1 MRAAWIL
8 LASGLVSACQRPP
21 PPAPAAPPAPP
32 SIVVPEGCLANLSGE
47 WVHAADP
54 TYRYLA
60 HDDGSTLTLEVR
72 RVEPPDAGFHPRRF
86 RDAGLP
92 RGDAGSTRDAGAD
105 AVDAGVGRPRIA
117 VVLTRT
123 AKGFVGETRLA
134 VRHPTGREC
143 DAVFPA
149 EVLDCRDG
157 GLVISAAAAV
167 TLDDD
172 CQSPAGP
179 TGPAL
184 RNTLRRLPSP

>member
-1 MRAAWIL
+1 
-8 LASGLVSACQRPP
+8 
-21 PPAPAAPPAPP
+21 
-32 SIVVPEGCLANLSGE
+32 VPEGCLANLSGE

-60 HDDGSTLTLEVR
+60 HDDGGTLTLEVR

-92 RGDAGSTRDAGAD
+92 RSDAGSSREAVAD
-105 AVDAGVGRPRIA
+105 AVDEGVGRPRIA

-134 VRHPTGREC
+134 VRHPLGRDCE
-143 DAVFPA
+143 AVFPA
-149 EVLDCRDG
+149 EVLDCRNG
-157 GLVISAAAAV
+157 ALVISAAAAV
-167 TLDDD
+167 TLDAA
-172 CQSPAGP
+172 CQPPAAP